1 MKSLVVLSIAVL
13 SVLAATST
21 AAAAD
26 FTCNGTFTGVTLKKV
41 VVPNDGACTLVGSTV
56 TGDVKV
62 RTNAYFE
69 ANATSIQGSVKADR
83 ALTVYLHDGS
93 TVGKDVKAD
102 KTSQVF
108 LWDGHVNKN
117 VQVQSFTG
125 SGQVQVC
132 GMKVDGNVKV
142 QKSGT
147 DILVGDVLAA
157 CGGNTVGGNV
167 DVTNNFADVELV
179 VSDNTI
185 GGKLTVSK
193 NTGLADKLVQLNAG
207 GQRLV
212 CESNSAPFVWSS
224 NTGFARVKGQCSL

>member
-1 MKSLVVLSIAVL
+1 MKSLVVLSVAVL
-13 SVLAATST
+13 SLLAATST
-21 AAAAD
+21 EAASS
-26 FTCNGTFTGVTLKKV
+26 FTCNATVTGGTVGKV
-41 VVPNDGACTLVGSTV
+41 VVPDNAVCTLVGVTV

-62 RTNAYFE
+62 QTNAYFE
-69 ANATSIQGSVKADR
+69 ANATSIQGNLKANQ

-102 KTSQVF
+102 KTSQVL
-108 LWDGHVNKN
+108 LWDGHVNKS
-117 VQVQSFTG
+117 VQAQSFTN

-132 GMKVDGNVKV
+132 GMTVDGNVKV

-147 DILVGDVLAA
+147 DILVGDAAAA

-167 DVTNNFADVELV
+167 DVSNNFTDVELV

-185 GGKLTVSK
+185 AGKLTVSK

-207 GQRLV
+207 GKKLM
-212 CESNSAPFVWSS
+212 CDNNAAPFVGSS
-224 NTGFARVKGQCSL
+224 NSGFAKIGGQCSF